1 MSYEVLY
8 RYCQLYKYRFGVSV
22 IYSSFYYCFNFELLL
37 HYVVCCIAVQ
47 PQLRRAPRAG
57 GTPECISVTGCL
69 HARSRIWKAWFQGV
83 VTCRGGL
90 YVAWSKRPFP
100 RWPRAYP

>member
-37 HYVVCCIAVQ
+37 HYAVCCIAVQ
-47 PQLRRAPRAG
+47 PQLRRASRAG
-57 GTPECISVTGCL
+57 GHLNV
-69 HARSRIWKAWFQGV
+69 
-83 VTCRGGL
+83 
-90 YVAWSKRPFP
+90 
-100 RWPRAYP
+100 